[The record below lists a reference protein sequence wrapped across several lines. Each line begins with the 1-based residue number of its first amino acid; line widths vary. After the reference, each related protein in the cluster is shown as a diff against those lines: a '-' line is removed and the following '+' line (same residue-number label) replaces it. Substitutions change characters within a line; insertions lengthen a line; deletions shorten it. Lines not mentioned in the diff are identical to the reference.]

1 MTKIPMED
9 NLDVEI
15 KEERL
20 EELEMVE
27 AIADMELVQ
36 IRIRKGLI
44 GRRKSII
51 KLFEEKWPRA
61 NLSWLYLMR

>member
-1 MTKIPMED
+1 MDI
-9 NLDVEI
+9 EI
-15 KEERL
+15 EEERL
-20 EELEMVE
+20 EELEIVE

-61 NLSWLYLMR
+61 NLSWLYLMSRDK

>member
-1 MTKIPMED
+1 M
-9 NLDVEI
+9 
-15 KEERL
+15 

-27 AIADMELVQ
+27 GIADMELVQ

-44 GRRKSII
+44 GRRKSTI

>member
-1 MTKIPMED
+1 M
-9 NLDVEI
+9 LDEEI
-15 KEERL
+15 KKERS
-20 EELEMVE
+20 EELEIVE
-27 AIADMELVQ
+27 GIADTKLVQ